1 MTPGGGA
8 GRAWKR
14 DGTQTA
20 AEERANVIT
29 HAVGAVLGIAGLSV
43 LVVGA
48 SRHGD
53 AWRIVSFS
61 IYGATLVLLYLS
73 SAFYHGAR
81 SPRLKRLL
89 RLFDHAAIYLLIAGT
104 YTPFTLVS
112 LRGPLGW
119 TIFGLIWALAVT
131 GILLK
136 MLHFERVHVLST
148 VLYLLM
154 GWLVLVAI
162 RPVLAAVSLRGLL
175 WLGAGG
181 IAYTVG
187 VVFYVWHRLP
197 YAHPVWHLFVLV
209 GSVLHFLAIY
219 FYVLPPR

>member
-1 MTPGGGA
+1 M
-8 GRAWKR
+8 AWKQDDR
-14 DGTQTA
+14 QSAG
-20 AEERANVIT
+20 EEIANVVT
-29 HAVGAVLGIAGLSV
+29 HMVGAALGIAGLSV

-61 IYGATLVLLYLS
+61 IYGLTLVLLYLA
-73 SAFYHGAR
+73 SAFYHGVR
-81 SPRLKRLL
+81 SPRVKHLL

-119 TIFGLIWALAVT
+119 TIFGLIWALAIAGV
-131 GILLK
+131 ILK
-136 MLHFERVHVLST
+136 VLHFERVHVLST

-154 GWLVLVAI
+154 GWLVLFAI
-162 RPVLAAVSLRGLL
+162 RPVIDAVSMRGLL
-175 WLGAGG
+175 WLAAGG
-181 IAYTVG
+181 LAYTIG

-197 YAHPVWHLFVLV
+197 YAHTVWHLFVLA
-209 GSVLHFLAIY
+209 GSAFHFFAIF